1 MKTDHLIPLD
11 VFCTS
16 NDIEISFISSLHEAG
31 LIEITTI
38 EEAGFFDTEQLQQL
52 ERYLRFYYELNINLE
67 GIDAIKHLLN
77 RVNSMQ
83 EEITSLKNRLRLYET
98 NHNR

>member
-11 VFCTS
+11 VYCTS

-31 LIEITTI
+31 LVEITTI
-38 EEAGFFDTEQLQQL
+38 EEAGFFDSEQLQQL

-77 RVNSMQ
+77 RVNTMH
-83 EEITSLKNRLRLYET
+83 EEITALKNRLRLYET
-98 NHNR
+98 SHNS

>member
-1 MKTDHLIPLD
+1 MKNDHLIPLD

-16 NDIEISFISSLHEAG
+16 YNIEISFISSLHEAG

-38 EEAGFFDTEQLQQL
+38 EEAGYFDTEQLQQL

-67 GIDAIKHLLN
+67 GIDAIKHLLH
-77 RVNSMQ
+77 RVNSMHD
-83 EEITSLKNRLRLYET
+83 EITALKNRLRLYET
-98 NHNR
+98 NHNI

>member
-16 NDIEISFISSLHEAG
+16 NDIEIAFISSLHEAG

-38 EEAGFFDTEQLQQL
+38 EEAGFFNSEQLQQL
-52 ERYLRFYYELNINLE
+52 ERYIRFYYELNINLE
-67 GIDAIKHLLN
+67 GIDVIKHLLN
-77 RVNSMQ
+77 RVNAQ
-83 EEITSLKNRLRLYET
+83 HNEITTLRNRLRLYE
-98 NHNR
+98 

>member
-1 MKTDHLIPLD
+1 MKTAHLIPLD

-16 NDIEISFISSLHEAG
+16 HDIDVSFLSSLHENG

-38 EEAGFFDTEQLQQL
+38 EETGFLNSEELLQL
-52 ERYLRFYYELNINLE
+52 ERYINFFYELNINLE

-77 RVNSMQ
+77 RVNAMHD
-83 EEITSLKNRLRLYET
+83 EITKLQNKLRLYE
-98 NHNR
+98 